1 MKKKILAIDD
11 ETDTLIFYSEVLEDG
26 NFIPI
31 TATNGIE
38 GLKKARAEKP
48 DLILLD
54 IVMPKKGGMMTYK
67 ELKRDPD
74 LKGIPVIII
83 TGISKE
89 VDFKKLLDR
98 SSTGRI
104 PPAGRLAKPLTADGL
119 IGAIQKVLG

>member
-54 IVMPKKGGMMTYK
+54 IMMPKKGGMMTYK

-74 LKGIPVIII
+74 LKRIPVIII

-104 PPAGRLAKPLTADGL
+104 VPEGHLEKPLTADDL
-119 IGAIQKVLG
+119 IGAIRKVLG

>member
-1 MKKKILAIDD
+1 MQKKILAIDD

-38 GLKKARAEKP
+38 GLKKAREEKP

-74 LKGIPVIII
+74 LKRIPVIII

-89 VDFKKLLDR
+89 VDFKKLFDR
-98 SSTGRI
+98 SSTGRTL
-104 PPAGRLAKPLTADGL
+104 PAGHLVKPLTADDL
-119 IGAIQKVLG
+119 IGTIHKALG

>member
-74 LKGIPVIII
+74 LKRIPVIII

-104 PPAGRLAKPLTADGL
+104 VPEGHLGKPLTADDL

>member
-11 ETDTLIFYSEVLEDG
+11 ETDTLIFYSEVLEDH

-54 IVMPKKGGMMTYK
+54 IVMPKKSGMMTYK

-74 LKGIPVIII
+74 LKGTPVIII
-83 TGISKE
+83 TGVSKE

-98 SSTGRI
+98 SSTGKI
-104 PPAGRLAKPLTADGL
+104 PPAGHLAKPLTVDDL
-119 IGAIQKVLG
+119 IGAIRKVLG

>member
-54 IVMPKKGGMMTYK
+54 IVMPKKSGMMTYK
-67 ELKRDPD
+67 DLKRDPD

-83 TGISKE
+83 TGVSKE

-98 SSTGRI
+98 SSTGKIR
-104 PPAGRLAKPLTADGL
+104 PAGHLAKPLTADDL
-119 IGAIQKVLG
+119 IGAIRNVLG